1 MRILFIIIIP
11 VYNSEKYLLGSLK
24 SILSQSFPQKNF
36 EIIIINDNSKD
47 SSDIIIKKF
56 KKKFKNIKVIQNK
69 INKKVSYCRNIGI
82 RKARGEYIIFLDSDD
97 ELKKF
102 IKKN

>member
-1 MRILFIIIIP
+1 MRILFSIIIP

-56 KKKFKNIKVIQNK
+56 KKNLKISKLFKIKLI
-69 INKKVSYCRNIGI
+69 
-82 RKARGEYIIFLDSDD
+82 
-97 ELKKF
+97 KKF
-102 IKKN
+102 PIVEILNSKS